1 VELLMMTKTFSFII
15 QIIIFW
21 LSSVCTHKEVFQS
34 FPLTFNNEYDEH
46 NADTTKVSH
55 QSISNLIKGNY
66 LKTGTTVVGICCT
79 DGVVLGADT
88 RCTGGPLIVDKNK
101 LKIHPIAS
109 RIFCCAAG
117 TSAQCDQ
124 VTRQAAQYLALLRV
138 EKEIAGDINYYD
150 DIIAAALVSIKNS
163 LRGSESN
170 KRKLESVFIL
180 GGVDAF
186 GPSLFQIDAAGAV
199 NQVGFASLG

>member
-1 VELLMMTKTFSFII
+1 MMTAKIFSFIL

-21 LSSVCTHKEVFQS
+21 LSSACTHKEFLQS
-34 FPLTFNNEYDEH
+34 FPLTFNNDEH
-46 NADTTKVSH
+46 NFNNADTTKVS
-55 QSISNLIKGNY
+55 QRISNLIKERNY
-66 LKTGTTVVGICCT
+66 LKTGTTIVGICCA

-138 EKEIAGDINYYD
+138 KKEIAGDTNYND

-163 LRGSESN
+163 LRGPESN

-186 GPSLFQIDAAGAV
+186 GSSLFQIDASGAV

>member
-1 VELLMMTKTFSFII
+1 MKTFIFII
-15 QIIIFW
+15 QIIIIW
-21 LSSVCTHKEVFQS
+21 LSSACIHKDLHLPS
-34 FPLTFNNEYDEH
+34 FNNDEQY
-46 NADTTKVSH
+46 NALTQTVS
-55 QSISNLIKGNY
+55 QSISDLIQERNY
-66 LKTGTTVVGICCT
+66 LKTGTTIVGICCR

-138 EKEIAGDINYYD
+138 EKEISGDTNYYD
-150 DIIAAALVSIKNS
+150 DIIAAAIISIKNS
-163 LRGSESN
+163 LRSPDSN
-170 KRKLESVFIL
+170 KRNLQSVFIL
-180 GGVDAF
+180 GGVDAL
-186 GPSLFQIDAAGAV
+186 GPSLFQIDAEGAV
-199 NQVGFASLG
+199 NQVGFASLGYF